1 MLDLQSV
8 SSAGDRRH
16 LGLCGKRNRA
26 FDVAGGVLQAVAIGG
41 RPAGVARAWPNLT
54 PMQRS
59 TLRRRLFTP
68 RPALSTQLT
77 EDVLDRLGEDGEIR
91 ITRLDNETTVAWE
104 GDRVSGTVE
113 LPTRRGGI
121 PGPPPPM
128 PDPSPP
134 SPGPQPGPP
143 APGPDPTPPDPGPAP
158 TPGPPLP
165 EPGPPS
171 PLPPP
176 GAPQIRARPNVRAAD
191 EPAQTVAILTGM
203 LDDLGAAHHR
213 PFSRD

>member
-1 MLDLQSV
+1 
-8 SSAGDRRH
+8 
-16 LGLCGKRNRA
+16 
-26 FDVAGGVLQAVAIGG
+26 
-41 RPAGVARAWPNLT
+41 
-54 PMQRS
+54 MQRS
-59 TLRRRLFTP
+59 TVRRRLFTP

-91 ITRLDNETTVAWE
+91 ITRLNNETTAAWE

-143 APGPDPTPPDPGPAP
+143 APGPDPTPGPGGPDPRPAP
-158 TPGPPLP
+158 
-165 EPGPPS
+165 EPPS
-171 PLPPP
+171 PTPP
-176 GAPQIRARPNVRAAD
+176 APQIVAHPSLD
-191 EPAQTVAILTGM
+191 GMHTVAILADM
-203 LDDLGAAHHR
+203 LDEFVVGR
-213 PFSRD
+213 RRRDPRD